1 MSDMP
6 DLSALFSM
14 LSNNNNSDIKNTSP
28 EDMLFSL
35 MNSSSNDTTNN
46 FNASSNNTSINS
58 SGDFNMPD
66 VETMMKLMKVM
77 KNMNESSPS
86 KNLLKSLK
94 PFLNDSRKQK
104 VDQYINLLGITRVF
118 EIFKEMGDK

>member
-1 MSDMP
+1 
-6 DLSALFSM
+6 
-14 LSNNNNSDIKNTSP
+14 
-28 EDMLFSL
+28 
-35 MNSSSNDTTNN
+35 
-46 FNASSNNTSINS
+46 
-58 SGDFNMPD
+58 
-66 VETMMKLMKVM
+66 M

-94 PFLNDSRKQK
+94 PFLSDSRKQK